1 MLNHSKKFAFDY
13 IYLFECEA
21 DQLGESE
28 RAVISELKPLF
39 NKQGNPAAKRYAALL
54 GIDYD
59 AVQDQDAIHRYLEL
73 YEKYNKV
80 ELFGFALP
88 QTIFSLVE
96 KKASA
101 QKMNCSEWL
110 QRFLE
115 DAFMKEIA
123 ETLPQQDER
132 VASNLI
138 SAESYGVL
146 HDKSKEQIKQYFRQ
160 KNRIPGVLK
169 VGRDWVL
176 PRDVKFPKDM
186 RKKHFG

>member
-1 MLNHSKKFAFDY
+1 M
-13 IYLFECEA
+13 
-21 DQLGESE
+21 
-28 RAVISELKPLF
+28 F

-59 AVQDQDAIHRYLEL
+59 AVQDQGAIHRYLEL
-73 YEKYNKV
+73 YEKYSEV

-110 QRFLE
+110 QRFFE

-123 ETLPQQDER
+123 ETLPRQDER
-132 VASNLI
+132 VSSNLI
-138 SAESYGVL
+138 SAERYGAL

-176 PRDVKFPKDM
+176 PRDAKFPKDM